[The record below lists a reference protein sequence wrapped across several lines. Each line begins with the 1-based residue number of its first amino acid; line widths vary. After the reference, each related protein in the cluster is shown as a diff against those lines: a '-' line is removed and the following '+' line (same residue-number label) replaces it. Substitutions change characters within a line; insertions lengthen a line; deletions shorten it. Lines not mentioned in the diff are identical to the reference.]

1 MLRIDLVCVIARCV
15 ESFLVNNDVKILR
28 CYIGYIGDEDG
39 ILFNVRLL
47 INSITFHDVYY

>member
-15 ESFLVNNDVKILR
+15 ESFLDNNDVKILR

-47 INSITFHDVYY
+47 INSITFHDIYY